1 MAFYN
6 DNSDNP
12 NLLSVADYVE
22 LPRPGGTFK
31 LNKSKSLALWSSSQY
46 NFAQARTEKVLYTV
60 DLTGEAHKKTIVL
73 SGLEYSEALF
83 LDDNTILYL
92 RPPTATGE
100 PEVEENDHSNTRSDE
115 EQSQYIKK
123 RAEVKSYHHAFIFL
137 DSRLESPIIIN

>member
-22 LPRPGGTFK
+22 LARPGGTFK
-31 LNKSKSLALWSSSQY
+31 LNKSKSVALWSSTHY
-46 NFAQARTEKVLYTV
+46 NLGKARTEKVLYTV

-100 PEVEENDHSNTRSDE
+100 PEVGENDHSNTRSDD

-123 RAEVKSYHHAFIFL
+123 RAEVKSYLHAFIFL
-137 DSRLESPIIIN
+137 GWILRS